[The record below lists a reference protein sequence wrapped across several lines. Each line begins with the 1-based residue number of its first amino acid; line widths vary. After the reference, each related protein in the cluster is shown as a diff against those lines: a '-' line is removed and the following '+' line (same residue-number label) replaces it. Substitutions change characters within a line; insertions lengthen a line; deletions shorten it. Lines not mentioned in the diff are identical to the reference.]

1 VVLDIIPSFYSVFI
15 LFFPLVSIFSFT
27 PFVWKKNSAFGVML
41 PEEFKSNKQLA
52 IMSRKYTLFAIVAGA
67 CLSLT
72 CVVVQHNSVTIFC
85 AVVYVILCLAMFVMN
100 NRLVRNIIAVND
112 YENMQKPV
120 FMQSVTEE
128 FKIKT
133 ISIWWLAVLLIP
145 VAISFY
151 DAYKNKTDIFYIVP
165 VVQLLLIAVD
175 VVAFFLIR
183 KTGQYVDKKTM
194 SKDMK
199 RNAFV
204 RKQLSA
210 LVFCVSVMLSFYLT
224 LMQLCNSGT
233 LVADWIINVAPA
245 VIVVIVT
252 FFAILFCMRI
262 NKK

>member
-151 DAYKNKTDIFYIVP
+151 DAYKKLANLVNKNIWECKIGRTEVDPIQRVLSQTGTCYPELPHLALIIHCDDSAKLEAALHSILKYKDRWLKNAPGNEWFLTSPFEIEELYNG
-165 VVQLLLIAVD
+165 LLE
-175 VVAFFLIR
+175 
-183 KTGQYVDKKTM
+183 KG
-194 SKDMK
+194 
-199 RNAFV
+199 N
-204 RKQLSA
+204 
-210 LVFCVSVMLSFYLT
+210 
-224 LMQLCNSGT
+224 
-233 LVADWIINVAPA
+233 
-245 VIVVIVT
+245 
-252 FFAILFCMRI
+252 
-262 NKK
+262 